1 MKRFILYLA
10 AVFLTVYMA
19 VIYKSRILTALAAI
33 EVLIPLPVMIL
44 GFITARLLRVELSVP
59 AEAVSRN
66 DPVKVLLS
74 VENRSVFPMVY
85 GIAGIQCQNRF
96 RKLKASRNILIQAPG
111 RRKIEYLCQW
121 TSQHCGT
128 LDFSLKYLKVH
139 DYLHLMVFRV
149 RLDQSAEAA
158 VLPVPVHVEVP
169 LEHRNPISEDGE
181 KYDPHKSGDDPS
193 EVFDIRE
200 YRQGDRL
207 SRIHWKMTAKE
218 EELMVKE
225 YSRPLGGEGILCLD
239 LYHPQADGFWEDADE
254 YLDLLDSLCLAFLE
268 RGERF
273 RVVWQEGESQ
283 GLREQSVESEEDVY
297 GLLGSLFRARPYKTE
312 FSVEERFTEQC
323 PQAAPSFLYRL
334 DLKGK
339 LWEGGT
345 LLWEKSRT
353 DPYS

>member
-181 KYDPHKSGDDPS
+181 KYDPYKSGDDPS

-218 EELMVKE
+218 EELMVKNTAGLWE
-225 YSRPLGGEGILCLD
+225 EREFCVWIFTIPRRTASGKTPMSIWICWILSVW
-239 LYHPQADGFWEDADE
+239 PFW
-254 YLDLLDSLCLAFLE
+254 S
-268 RGERF
+268 
-273 RVVWQEGESQ
+273 GESVS
-283 GLREQSVESEEDVY
+283 GWSGR
-297 GLLGSLFRARPYKTE
+297 
-312 FSVEERFTEQC
+312 
-323 PQAAPSFLYRL
+323 
-334 DLKGK
+334 KGK
-339 LWEGGT
+339 ARDSGNRAWSRRKMCTACWAVFFGHGPIKQNFLWRRGSQSSVPRQPHPFCT
-345 LLWEKSRT
+345 AWT
-353 DPYS
+353 

>member
-121 TSQHCGT
+121 IKPA
-128 LDFSLKYLKVH
+128 L
-139 DYLHLMVFRV
+139 
-149 RLDQSAEAA
+149 
-158 VLPVPVHVEVP
+158 
-169 LEHRNPISEDGE
+169 RN
-181 KYDPHKSGDDPS
+181 SGFFP
-193 EVFDIRE
+193 
-200 YRQGDRL
+200 
-207 SRIHWKMTAKE
+207 
-218 EELMVKE
+218 
-225 YSRPLGGEGILCLD
+225 
-239 LYHPQADGFWEDADE
+239 
-254 YLDLLDSLCLAFLE
+254 
-268 RGERF
+268 
-273 RVVWQEGESQ
+273 
-283 GLREQSVESEEDVY
+283 
-297 GLLGSLFRARPYKTE
+297 
-312 FSVEERFTEQC
+312 
-323 PQAAPSFLYRL
+323 
-334 DLKGK
+334 
-339 LWEGGT
+339 
-345 LLWEKSRT
+345 
-353 DPYS
+353 